1 MSTRR
6 SSVTHP
12 RGRLPARVYWI
23 RRSLVVATALVL
35 VVGFAQ
41 LLGSIGGGSSPSAA
55 TLSAK
60 QSPTQS
66 PSSGTPSAPSTPAPS
81 TAAPALATP
90 SGPCDLSKLSVT
102 PVVSVAHA
110 ANPVTIALKVT
121 GSAPACTFEASA
133 KSLAVKIVSGQDRV
147 WSSQDCP
154 SSVARRTVIV
164 RSGAEATV
172 PVVWGGRRSDGT
184 CSNTNKW
191 ALPGYYH
198 VIAAVMGSTPTDT
211 QFQLT
216 VAPRAVITKTAKPRP
231 QHKSTASATPGATP
245 SKTAS
250 KAPAKNSGTHGKG
263 SACGGDNAAGTC

>member
-23 RRSLVVATALVL
+23 RRSLVVATAVVL
-35 VVGFAQ
+35 VIGFAQ
-41 LLGSIGGGSSPSAA
+41 LLGSVGGGSSPSAA
-55 TLSAK
+55 TLAAK
-60 QSPTQS
+60 QSPTRS
-66 PSSGTPSAPSTPAPS
+66 PSAVTSPAPSTPAS
-81 TAAPALATP
+81 SSAPVLATP
-90 SGPCDLSKLSVT
+90 SGPCDLAALSVT

-110 ANPVTIALKVT
+110 ANPITIALKVT
-121 GSAPACTFEASA
+121 GSAPACTFHASP

-154 SSVARRTVIV
+154 SSIARKTVVV
-164 RSGAEATV
+164 RSGTEATV
-172 PVVWGGRRSDGT
+172 PVIWSGRRSDGT

-198 VIAAVMGSTPTDT
+198 VLAAVMGSTPADT

-216 VAPRAVITKTAKPRP
+216 VAPRAVITRTAKPKP
-231 QHKSTASATPGATP
+231 QHKSTATATPSAKP

-250 KAPAKNSGTHGKG
+250 KAPAKGSGGKG
-263 SACGGDNAAGTC
+263 SVCGGDNAAGTC

>member
-23 RRSLVVATALVL
+23 RRSLVVATAVVL
-35 VVGFAQ
+35 VIGFAQ
-41 LLGSIGGGSSPSAA
+41 LLGSVGGGSSPSAA

-60 QSPTQS
+60 QSPAHS
-66 PSSGTPSAPSTPAPS
+66 PSAVTPPAPSTPASSSSAPVL
-81 TAAPALATP
+81 AAP
-90 SGPCDLSKLSVT
+90 SGPCDLSALSVT

-110 ANPVTIALKVT
+110 ANPITIALKVT
-121 GSAPACTFEASA
+121 GSAAACTFQASP
-133 KSLAVKIVSGQDRV
+133 KTLAVKIVSGQDRV

-154 SSVARRTVIV
+154 SSVARRTVVV

-172 PVVWGGRRSDGT
+172 PVVWSGRRSDGT

-198 VIAAVMGSTPTDT
+198 VLAAVMGSTPADT

-216 VAPRAVITKTAKPRP
+216 VAPRAVITRTAKPKP
-231 QHKSTASATPGATP
+231 QHKSTASAAPSAKP

-250 KAPAKNSGTHGKG
+250 KAPAKGSGGTG
-263 SACGGDNAAGTC
+263 SVCGGDNAAGTC